1 VAAYFHYHNTHIFPD
16 SFETIRGKYF
26 AGARHK
32 WVPCSNEDVH
42 CFVKQALQPWQHRRI
57 TYDMVRAIHK
67 GHTKGEFCSLV
78 QVIDNNVY
86 CHKPAHDS
94 IERHEPWRQM
104 LYHQRVNAIVE
115 LVRLAAARERLPN
128 LELVFCV
135 GDCVAAHNP
144 LLLDPLPHREMIPA
158 FTVVQCLGSASIPIP
173 MFDVHRPPNDVSLQH
188 WPAAVAD
195 IIANRDSHPWAHR
208 HNKVVFR
215 GEPRSCHDLATSE
228 AYALEPVIPNPSG
241 RACSRFKAP
250 GLVRNNSMFDLEGRK
265 VTMPMHEEYK
275 YVLYLH
281 GHCHWANRLRRQ
293 LFMGMAIIKQAGIC
307 EEFYGMR
314 LRPWVHYIPVDY
326 NLDNLTAAAAWAE
339 SHQDK
344 VQQIIARMHDYAHNF
359 NTADFAVSYTAE
371 LLKAYAA
378 LLDYQPSLLVGI
390 P

>member
-1 VAAYFHYHNTHIFPD
+1 
-16 SFETIRGKYF
+16 
-26 AGARHK
+26 
-32 WVPCSNEDVH
+32 
-42 CFVKQALQPWQHRRI
+42 
-57 TYDMVRAIHK
+57 
-67 GHTKGEFCSLV
+67 
-78 QVIDNNVY
+78 
-86 CHKPAHDS
+86 
-94 IERHEPWRQM
+94 
-104 LYHQRVNAIVE
+104 
-115 LVRLAAARERLPN
+115 
-128 LELVFCV
+128 
-135 GDCVAAHNP
+135 
-144 LLLDPLPHREMIPA
+144 
-158 FTVVQCLGSASIPIP
+158 
-173 MFDVHRPPNDVSLQH
+173 
-188 WPAAVAD
+188 
-195 IIANRDSHPWAHR
+195 
-208 HNKVVFR
+208 
-215 GEPRSCHDLATSE
+215 
-228 AYALEPVIPNPSG
+228 
-241 RACSRFKAP
+241 
-250 GLVRNNSMFDLEGRK
+250 MFDLEGRK